1 MPADVAHAPGAAQGE
16 RGPYFIDFSRSHV
29 PNPFGPMD
37 PDGLPLWDPRRM
49 RLRGEPIHHPVVI
62 SQVGLAQ
69 HQRWLEGDASAEEPF
84 LACARWVE
92 EHGVAG
98 KNDRFLVWPYTFPL
112 RTPRVQPPWIS
123 GMAQGQ
129 VLSLLTRAYEV
140 TGSPTTAD
148 VARRAALSFCYTI
161 QDGGAVSEAPS
172 GSLFIEEV
180 AHSPAIHVLNG
191 CLYGL
196 YGLYEYTAT
205 FDDPELKPFLARCVE
220 GVEEA
225 LPLFDMGW
233 WSRYSLGLRS
243 HIATPYYHDV
253 HVQQL
258 RTLGEIF
265 DRPEYTRYARRWD
278 GQQQSSVLRRSQSVY
293 GAIEVNVNRLLTITG
308 LNRIKYRRVPSLGE

>member
-1 MPADVAHAPGAAQGE
+1 MPPDVAHGSGE
-16 RGPYFIDFSRSHV
+16 ARAVPGPYLIDFSPTHV
-29 PNPFGPMD
+29 PSPFGPMD
-37 PDGLPLWDPRRM
+37 PQGLPLWDPRRM

-62 SQVGLAQ
+62 SQVGLA
-69 HQRWLEGDASAEEPF
+69 HYELLLNGDASAAEPF
-84 LACARWVE
+84 LNCARWVE
-92 EHGVAG
+92 EHGVADE
-98 KNDRFLVWPYTFPL
+98 KDRFLVWPYMFPL

-129 VLSLLTRAYEV
+129 VLSLLVRAHEM

-148 VARRAALSFCYTI
+148 VARRAARSFCYTI
-161 QDGGAVSEAPS
+161 QDGGVVSEAPT

-196 YGLYEYTAT
+196 FGLYEYTAT
-205 FDDPELKPFLARCVE
+205 FDDPEFLPVLAACVQ

-243 HIATPYYHDV
+243 HMATPYYHDV

-258 RTLGEIF
+258 RRLAEIF
-265 DRPEYTRYARRWD
+265 DRPEFARYAQRWD
-278 GQQQSSVLRRSQSVY
+278 EQQQSSTLRLRRSVL
-293 GAIEVNVNRLLTITG
+293 GVIEVNVNRLLTIAG